1 MSTADGLRAV
11 QIKANF
17 MADKS
22 LGLLEI
28 AASVRDGVAYLTG
41 EVETREQM
49 AFAEELAYSAEGI
62 YEVVNDICVV
72 PDSLKTVLRCTLES
86 TGLVCREVYADDEA
100 DSIEL
105 ELKAR
110 LGSAFHG
117 IHVSVSSHNIACV
130 DGSVSS
136 KEELN
141 RLQQIVLRTH
151 GVVGIDSHIEVA
163 SI

>member
-1 MSTADGLRAV
+1 MSATDGLRAV

-17 MADKS
+17 LADRS
-22 LGLLEI
+22 LGLLDLTV
-28 AASVRDGVAYLTG
+28 SVRDGIAYLTG
-41 EVETREQM
+41 EVETREQKS
-49 AFAEELAYSAEGI
+49 FAEELAYSAEGV

-72 PDSLKTVLRCTLES
+72 PDTLKTVLKCTLES
-86 TGLVCREVYADDEA
+86 GGLVCREVPADGEA
-100 DSIEL
+100 DNIEL

-117 IHVSVSSHNIACV
+117 VQVSVSCHNIALV

-136 KEELN
+136 REELMK
-141 RLQQIVLRTH
+141 LQQIVLRTH